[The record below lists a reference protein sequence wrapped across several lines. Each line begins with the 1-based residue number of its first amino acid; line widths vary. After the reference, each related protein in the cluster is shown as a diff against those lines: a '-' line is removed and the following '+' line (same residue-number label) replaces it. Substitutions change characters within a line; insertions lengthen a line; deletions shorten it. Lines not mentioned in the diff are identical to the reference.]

1 MIVGCEKDK
10 IHQAKMEIGKTLR
23 VNGSLEIISEK
34 CDRLSLEA
42 SSIQTSIDSDEFEG
56 EIDNVVI
63 AIKLLYKICLSMLM
77 SVALNQDL

>member
-42 SSIQTSIDSDEFEG
+42 SSIQTSIDSDELEG

-63 AIKLLYKICLSMLM
+63 AIKLYKICLSMLM